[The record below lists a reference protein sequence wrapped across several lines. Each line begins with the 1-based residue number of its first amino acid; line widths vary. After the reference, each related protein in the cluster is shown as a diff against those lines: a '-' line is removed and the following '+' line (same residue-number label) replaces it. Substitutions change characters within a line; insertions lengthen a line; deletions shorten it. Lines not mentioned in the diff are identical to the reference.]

1 MQCYD
6 GRRHYVPEQMHSM
19 SCQTLNA
26 IPPWTATA
34 TARLSSKQKELTYS
48 LLPPAHKMFL
58 FFLTESWNNHLEP
71 NTFLKWL
78 ALGECSGTSSCERN
92 TMVSKRFKA
101 LSCTSAALHPCRNFQ
116 LVSHSGAL
124 PAAWCLLPAMALE
137 WLPSALG
144 NKWH

>member
-92 TMVSKRFKA
+92 TMVSKRFMRLWA
-101 LSCTSAALHPCRNFQ
+101 VPLLLCIHAETSSWSPTLVPC
-116 LVSHSGAL
+116 LLPGAC
-124 PAAWCLLPAMALE
+124 CLLPAACCLCC
-137 WLPSALG
+137 LP
-144 NKWH
+144 WR